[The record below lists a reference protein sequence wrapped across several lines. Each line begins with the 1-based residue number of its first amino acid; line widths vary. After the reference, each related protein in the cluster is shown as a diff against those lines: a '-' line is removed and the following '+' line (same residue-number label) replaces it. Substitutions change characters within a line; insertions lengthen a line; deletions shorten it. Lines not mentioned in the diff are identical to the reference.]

1 MAEEKVEKFGPTNG
15 RFAGGLGLA
24 AVVATAVATVVDGR
38 HSSDLLVFVLL
49 GLASV
54 LIWMV
59 MLRPVVYTDGE
70 DLVMRSIATTT
81 TVPLRLVDKVTVGA
95 MLMVKCGEQVYRSIA
110 VQRSRKRARTSEART
125 FASARGGG
133 HQHTVFETSG
143 SSDPV
148 RNYSDFIE
156 VRLEHLAKEARET
169 HRRTA
174 ATPPAAASAAA
185 ASTGSSSTGSSST
198 GSSSTGSSS
207 TGPSFTAS
215 PGDPGVRTSWAWPEL
230 VAAVG
235 LAAVAIVLILL

>member
-59 MLRPVVYTDGE
+59 MLRPAVYTDGE

-81 TVPLRLVDKVTVGA
+81 TVPLRVIDKVTVGA
-95 MLMVKCGEQVYRSIA
+95 MLTVKCGDRVYRSIA

-133 HQHTVFETSG
+133 HQHTVFETG
-143 SSDPV
+143 GGSDPV

-169 HRRTA
+169 HRRT
-174 ATPPAAASAAA
+174 PAAPAASSAASVESS
-185 ASTGSSSTGSSST
+185 STGSSSAGSSSTGSSPP
-198 GSSSTGSSS
+198 GS
-207 TGPSFTAS
+207 A
-215 PGDPGVRTSWAWPEL
+215 GDPGVRTSWAWPEL
-230 VAAVG
+230 VAAVV
-235 LAAVAIVLILL
+235 LAAVAIALILL

>member
-59 MLRPVVYTDGE
+59 MLRPAVYTDGE

-81 TVPLRLVDKVTVGA
+81 TVPLRVIDKVTVGA
-95 MLMVKCGEQVYRSIA
+95 MLMVKCGDRVYRSIA
-110 VQRSRKRARTSEART
+110 VQRSRQRARTSEART

-133 HQHTVFETSG
+133 HQHTVFETG
-143 SSDPV
+143 GGSDPV

-169 HRRTA
+169 HRRTPA
-174 ATPPAAASAAA
+174 APAGSAAASVE
-185 ASTGSSSTGSSST
+185 SSSTGSSSA
-198 GSSSTGSSS
+198 GSSSPGSSPAGS
-207 TGPSFTAS
+207 A
-215 PGDPGVRTSWAWPEL
+215 GDPGVRTSWAWPEL
-230 VAAVG
+230 VAAVV

>member
-59 MLRPVVYTDGE
+59 MLRPAVYTDGE

-81 TVPLRLVDKVTVGA
+81 TVPLRVIDKVTVGA
-95 MLMVKCGEQVYRSIA
+95 MLMVKCGERVYRSIA

-169 HRRTA
+169 HRRTPA
-174 ATPPAAASAAA
+174 APAGSAAASVE
-185 ASTGSSSTGSSST
+185 SSSTGSSSA
-198 GSSSTGSSS
+198 GSSSPGSSPAGS
-207 TGPSFTAS
+207 A
-215 PGDPGVRTSWAWPEL
+215 GDPGVRTSWAWPEL
-230 VAAVG
+230 VAAVV
-235 LAAVAIVLILL
+235 LAAVAIALILL

>member
-15 RFAGGLGLA
+15 RFAGVLGLV
-24 AVVATAVATVVDGR
+24 AVVATAVATLADGR
-38 HSSDLLVFVLL
+38 HPTDLLVFVLL

-59 MLRPVVYTDGE
+59 MLRPAVYTDGE
-70 DLVMRSIATTT
+70 HLVMRSIASTT
-81 TVPLRLVDKVTVGA
+81 TVPLRVVDKVTVGA
-95 MLMVKCGEQVYRSIA
+95 MLMVKCGDSVYRSIA

-156 VRLEHLAKEARET
+156 VRLEPLAKEAREI
-169 HRRTA
+169 HRRR
-174 ATPPAAASAAA
+174 PPAAAAPAAPSPAA
-185 ASTGSSSTGSSST
+185 AS
-198 GSSSTGSSS
+198 
-207 TGPSFTAS
+207 PAAA
-215 PGDPGVRTSWAWPEL
+215 PGVRTSWAWPEL
-230 VAAVG
+230 AVAVVLAV
-235 LAAVAIVLILL
+235 VAIVLILH